1 VGAGRK
7 IGRIEYSSIGIKKGA
22 AMRYQLARKLMVWT
36 VIITFSIAGATPAFS
51 GARIIPNGKVKVFEG
66 QKLVQE
72 LKQEAPFPK
81 GAMLT
86 TEGKC
91 GVRLENFY
99 LVANDG
105 CTFGIVDGVNQINLR
120 VDNGLLY
127 FAVTQHT
134 GQVAFLTPAGVMT
147 SRQVRLDAAADGG
160 VLKGY
165 LEVGDSQVQ
174 LGVLEG
180 GSMVVSTD
188 KGVQEIRSGKQVT
201 LALAD
206 PISEEDK
213 KAMADEEQT
222 AAAKEEEGDEIPA
235 VYFVGGAALLGAA
248 GYAVYDANRP
258 AGGGPT
264 PGPASR
270 VAP

>member
-1 VGAGRK
+1 M
-7 IGRIEYSSIGIKKGA
+7 RI
-22 AMRYQLARKLMVWT
+22 QLARKLMVWT
-36 VIITFSIAGATPAFS
+36 VIIAFSIAGVTPAFS
-51 GARIIPNGKVKVFEG
+51 GARIIPDGKVKVFVE

-72 LKQEAPFPK
+72 LKQEAPFPE
-81 GAMLT
+81 GALLT

-91 GVRLENFY
+91 GVRLENLY
-99 LVANDG
+99 LVADDG
-105 CTFGIVDGVNQINLR
+105 CIFGIVDGVNQIDLR

-134 GQVAFLTPAGVMT
+134 GKVAFLTPAGVMT

-165 LEVGDSQVQ
+165 LEVSDSHVQ
-174 LGVLEG
+174 LGVLQG

-188 KGVQEIRSGKQVT
+188 KGVQEIRSGKQIT

-206 PISEEDK
+206 PISEADK
-213 KAMADEEQT
+213 KAMAEKEQT
-222 AAAKEEEGDEIPA
+222 PAAKEEESDEIPA
-235 VYFVGGAALLGAA
+235 VYFMGGAALIGAA
-248 GYAVYDANRP
+248 GYAIYDANRP
-258 AGGGPT
+258 TGGGPT

>member
-1 VGAGRK
+1 
-7 IGRIEYSSIGIKKGA
+7 
-22 AMRYQLARKLMVWT
+22 MRDPLTRKLMAWT
-36 VIITFSIAGATPAFS
+36 IIITFAFTGVTPAFS
-51 GARIIPNGKVKVFEG
+51 GARIIPDGKVKVFEG
-66 QKLVQE
+66 KKLVQE
-72 LKQEAPFPK
+72 LKQEAPFPE
-81 GAMLT
+81 GALLT

-99 LVANDG
+99 LVADDG
-105 CTFGIVDGVNQINLR
+105 CTFGIVDGVNQIDLR

-127 FAVTQHT
+127 FAITQHT
-134 GQVAFLTPAGVMT
+134 GQVSFLTPAGVMT
-147 SRQVRLDAAADGG
+147 SRQVRLNAAADGG

-165 LEVGDSQVQ
+165 LEVTGSQVQ

-188 KGVQEIRSGKQVT
+188 KGVQEIRSGKQIT

-213 KAMADEEQT
+213 QAIAEKEQT
-222 AAAKEEEGDEIPA
+222 PAIEGKETDEIPA
-235 VYFVGGAALLGAA
+235 VFFVGGAALLGAA
-248 GYAVYDANRP
+248 GYAIYDANRP
-258 AGGGPT
+258 TGDGPT

>member
-1 VGAGRK
+1 
-7 IGRIEYSSIGIKKGA
+7 
-22 AMRYQLARKLMVWT
+22 MRFQLARKLMAWT
-36 VIITFSIAGATPAFS
+36 VIFTFSFAGVTPAFS
-51 GARIIPNGKVKVFEG
+51 GARIIPDGKVKVFEG

-72 LKQEAPFPK
+72 LKQEAPFPE
-81 GAMLT
+81 GALLT

-91 GVRLENFY
+91 GVRLEDFY

-105 CTFGIVDGVNQINLR
+105 CTFGVVDGVSQINLR

-127 FAVTQHT
+127 FAITQQT
-134 GQVAFLTPAGVMT
+134 GKVAFLTPAGVMT
-147 SRQVRLDAAADGG
+147 TRQVRLNAAANGG

-165 LEVGDSQVQ
+165 LDVSNSQVQ

-180 GSMVVSTD
+180 GTMVVSTD
-188 KGVQEIRSGKQVT
+188 KGDQEIRSGKQFT

-206 PISEEDK
+206 PISEKDK
-213 KAMADEEQT
+213 QEMADKDQT
-222 AAAKEEEGDEIPA
+222 PAAKGTA
-235 VYFVGGAALLGAA
+235 SAGAATVGAA
-248 GYAVYDANRP
+248 GGEIPTAYFIGGAVLLGGAGYAIYDANR
-258 AGGGPT
+258 GDDDSG